1 MFVHIDLYFLALCTC
16 VGVLGWYFYMR
27 ICKLILLKIILLEIV
42 FLFFF
47 FIEVVGLSSFVLSNF
62 ELIIAMTYSLSCNY
76 LKDRE

>member
-1 MFVHIDLYFLALCTC
+1 MHMCWC
-16 VGVLGWYFYMR
+16 VGWYFYMR
-27 ICKLILLKIILLEIV
+27 ICKLILLKIMLLEIV
-42 FLFFF
+42 LCFFF